1 MKKGLIIYNDHDK
14 KLNEWFVEC
23 CLKSLNNDEFSLLY
37 KEENEVIDYINSNQ
51 IDFVIFRCRNY
62 SLLNEIEKRGI
73 RCFNNTKTNSLANDK
88 YRTYLFFKEHGFP
101 CLETSLERGDISFPL
116 VMKSLDGHGGKEVY
130 LINSEDELEPSDK
143 KFIYQKFLPNMGDVR
158 LYVLNK
164 KVIGAVK
171 RSNIKDFRSNFSLGG
186 EVEEYK
192 ASTEMIDI
200 AIKISE
206 LLDADYIGVD
216 FIIYDK
222 GFVVNEIEDPV
233 GARMLLKANGVDAVS
248 LFIKHIK
255 NALLSN

>member
-14 KLNEWFVEC
+14 KLNEWFVES

-37 KEENEVIDYINSNQ
+37 KDENEVLNYINANP

-62 SLLNEIEKRGI
+62 SLLNEIELRGI

-101 CLETSLERGDISFPL
+101 CLETSLESKDISFPL

-130 LINSEDELEPSDK
+130 LINSKNELKQSDK
-143 KFIYQKFLPNMGDVR
+143 GFIYQKFLPNKGDVR

-171 RSNIKDFRSNFSLGG
+171 RSNDKDFRSNFSLGG
-186 EVEEYK
+186 EVEEYNPSK
-192 ASTEMIDI
+192 EMKDI
-200 AIKISE
+200 AIKISKI
-206 LLDADYIGVD
+206 LDADYIGVD

-222 GFVVNEIEDPV
+222 GFIVNEIEDPV

-248 LFIKHIK
+248 LFIMHIK
-255 NALLSN
+255 NELLKS

>member
-1 MKKGLIIYNDHDK
+1 MNFAIKQFL
-14 KLNEWFVEC
+14 WW
-23 CLKSLNNDEFSLLY
+23 
-37 KEENEVIDYINSNQ
+37 
-51 IDFVIFRCRNY
+51 
-62 SLLNEIEKRGI
+62 
-73 RCFNNTKTNSLANDK
+73 
-88 YRTYLFFKEHGFP
+88 
-101 CLETSLERGDISFPL
+101 
-116 VMKSLDGHGGKEVY
+116 
-130 LINSEDELEPSDK
+130 EDWHEQK
-143 KFIYQKFLPNMGDVR
+143 KFIYQGYLANNGDVR

-171 RSNIKDFRSNFSLGG
+171 RSNDKDFRSNFSLGG

-255 NALLSN
+255 NALLNN

>member
-14 KLNEWFVEC
+14 KLNEWFVES

-37 KEENEVIDYINSNQ
+37 KEENEVLDYINANP

-62 SLLNEIEKRGI
+62 SLLNEIELRGI

-88 YRTYLFFKEHGFP
+88 YRTYLFFKENGFS

-116 VMKSLDGHGGKEVY
+116 VMKSLDGHGGSEVY
-130 LINSEDELEPSDK
+130 LINSEDEIEPSDK
-143 KFIYQKFLPNMGDVR
+143 KFIYQGYLANNGDVR

-171 RSNIKDFRSNFSLGG
+171 RSNGKDFRSNFSLGG

-192 ASTEMIDI
+192 ASKEMIDI

-233 GARMLLKANGVDAVS
+233 GAKMLYKTTGIDAVN
-248 LFIKHIK
+248 LFIEYIK
-255 NALLSN
+255 NSLKNN

>member
-1 MKKGLIIYNDHDK
+1 MKKGLIIYNENDK
-14 KLNEWFVEC
+14 KLNEWFVES
-23 CLKSLNNDEFSLLY
+23 CLKSLNNDGFSLFY
-37 KEENEVIDYINSNQ
+37 KEENEVLDYIKANP

-62 SLLNEIEKRGI
+62 SLLNEIELRGI

-116 VMKSLDGHGGKEVY
+116 VMKSVDGHGGNEVY

-143 KFIYQKFLPNMGDVR
+143 KFIYQGYLVNNGDVR

-164 KVIGAVK
+164 KVIGSVK
-171 RSNIKDFRSNFSLGG
+171 RSNGKDFRSNFSLGG

-192 ASTEMIDI
+192 PSKEMIDI
-200 AIKISE
+200 AIKIAK

-233 GARMLLKANGVDAVS
+233 GAKMLYKVMGIDAVN
-248 LFIKHIK
+248 LFVEYIKSTLK
-255 NALLSN
+255 NN

>member
-1 MKKGLIIYNDHDK
+1 MKKGLIIYNEYDK

-23 CLKSLNNDEFSLLY
+23 CLKALNDDEFSLFY

-88 YRTYLFFKEHGFP
+88 YRTYLFFKEYGFP
-101 CLETSLERGDISFPL
+101 CLETSLDSKDISFPL

-130 LINSEDELEPSDK
+130 LINFKNELKQSDK
-143 KFIYQKFLPNMGDVR
+143 GFIYQKFLPNKGDVR

-164 KVIGAVK
+164 KIIGAVK
-171 RSNIKDFRSNFSLGG
+171 RSSDKDFRSNFSLGG
-186 EVEEYK
+186 EVEEYIPSK
-192 ASTEMIDI
+192 EMKDI

-206 LLDADYIGVD
+206 ILDADYIGVD

-222 GFVVNEIEDPV
+222 GFIVNEIEDPV

-248 LFIKHIK
+248 LLIKHIK
-255 NALLSN
+255 NALSNN

>member
-1 MKKGLIIYNDHDK
+1 MKKGLIIYNEHDK

-23 CLKSLNNDEFSLLY
+23 CLKALNNDEFSLYY
-37 KEENEVIDYINSNQ
+37 KEENEVLDYVNNNP

-62 SLLNEIEKRGI
+62 SLLNEIELRGI

-101 CLETSLERGDISFPL
+101 CLETSLDSKDISFPL

-130 LINSEDELEPSDK
+130 LINFKNELKQSDK
-143 KFIYQKFLPNMGDVR
+143 GFIYQKFLPNKGDVR

-171 RSNIKDFRSNFSLGG
+171 RSNDKDFRSNFSLGG
-186 EVEEYK
+186 EVEEYIPSK
-192 ASTEMIDI
+192 EMKDI

-206 LLDADYIGVD
+206 ILDADYIGVD
-216 FIIYDK
+216 FIICDK
-222 GFVVNEIEDPV
+222 GFIVNEIEDPV

-255 NALLSN
+255 NALLNN

>member
-1 MKKGLIIYNDHDK
+1 MKKGLIIYNEIDK
-14 KLNEWFVEC
+14 KLNEWFVES
-23 CLKSLNNDEFSLLY
+23 CLKSLNSDEFSLLY
-37 KEENEVIDYINSNQ
+37 KEEKEVLDYINKNL

-62 SLLNEIEKRGI
+62 SLLNEIELRGI

-88 YRTYLFFKEHGFP
+88 YHTYLFFKEHGFP

-116 VMKSLDGHGGKEVY
+116 VMKSVDGHGGSEVY

-143 KFIYQKFLPNMGDVR
+143 KYIYQGFLANNGDVR
-158 LYVLNK
+158 LFVLNK

-171 RSNIKDFRSNFSLGG
+171 RSNGKDFRSNFSLGG

-192 ASTEMIDI
+192 PSKEMIDI
-200 AIKISE
+200 AIKIAK
-206 LLDADYIGVD
+206 LLDADSIGVD

-233 GARMLLKANGVDAVS
+233 GAKMLYKVMGIDAVN
-248 LFIKHIK
+248 LFVEYIKSTLK
-255 NALLSN
+255 NN